1 MNLFNDTTLN
11 NVFDSVAK
19 KIKINNVLIPSII
32 TNGALNKLDEQ
43 ETKHIHT
50 LERVNQGDIV
60 DYEGNKYLVVTESMS
75 KRHNKYKNI
84 MEHMNMTVTT
94 ESDVQAVITDYDD
107 FGKPIYSYIS
117 HYYDVPLVLR
127 FDRVGS
133 ALTSG
138 AFLTIKKALEGKVQ
152 KNEMNMTYLTV
163 NKELTIEGSQYM
175 ITHVDKVQTGIMVL
189 QLEYTT

>member
-1 MNLFNDTTLN
+1 MNIFNETTLN

-19 KIKINNVLIPSII
+19 EIKINESLIPSIV
-32 TNGALNKLDEQ
+32 TNGAINKLDEQ

-75 KRHNKYKNI
+75 KRHNKFKNI
-84 MEHMNMTVTT
+84 MEHMNITVTT
-94 ESDVQAVITDYDD
+94 ESDVQEVITGYDD
-107 FGKPIYSYIS
+107 FQRPIYSYIT
-117 HYYDVPLVLR
+117 HYYDVPMVLG

-133 ALTSG
+133 ASSSG
-138 AFLTIKKALEGKVQ
+138 AFLTIANGLKAKVQ

-163 NKELTIEGSQYM
+163 NKELIIEGSSYK
-175 ITHVDKVQTGIMVL
+175 ITHIDKVQTGIMVL